1 MSRITVIT
9 ICFNNLQDLVKTCQ
23 SVDGQSSPPFEHWI
37 IDGSSTKDI
46 AYWLQ
51 NTEQPGFRK
60 WICEPDKGI
69 ADAFNKGIARVT
81 GDVIQLLNSGD
92 IYANEKVLEQ
102 VGNAFEEDQS
112 LKWLTGMICLIR
124 MGVPVVVGKPFDP
137 GKLYR
142 GMRSVSHPTWF
153 VKKSVYDQV
162 GLYSESYAIAMDYE
176 MMCRL
181 KKFKSGFLPIPFV
194 VFDDTGVS
202 TKNYFAALAET
213 KKAYQSNFGFS
224 LPMELWQLRLKL
236 LYTLQHTALGKFL
249 FHVKRALGLENM

>member
-1 MSRITVIT
+1 MYRITVIT
-9 ICFNNLQDLVKTCQ
+9 ICFNNLHDLVKTCQ

-181 KKFKSGFLPIPFV
+181 KDFKAGFVSYPFV
-194 VFDDTGVS
+194 IFDDTGVS
-202 TKNYFAALAET
+202 THNYLKALAET
-213 KKAYQSNFGFS
+213 KKAYQFHFGFS
-224 LPMELWQLRLKL
+224 I
-236 LYTLQHTALGKFL
+236 
-249 FHVKRALGLENM
+249 

>member
-9 ICFNNLQDLVKTCQ
+9 ICFNNLHDLVKTCQ

-92 IYANEKVLEQ
+92 IYANEKVLVQ

-112 LKWLTGMICLIR
+112 LQWLTGMICLNR

-202 TKNYFAALAET
+202 TKNYFAALSET